1 MLRNDLFIKRFLAVC
16 IGLSIVIASTA
27 FLIQSAKPA
36 QANVIQAPPSKA
48 PNSSGVEIYP
58 MGINTGVAYWLEF
71 DGSWHYNSHAIANWK

>member
-36 QANVIQAPPSKA
+36 QANVIQTPPNKA

-58 MGINTGVAYWLEF
+58 MGISNGTCYWLEF
-71 DGSWHYNSHAIANWK
+71 SGSWGFNSKSIANWK